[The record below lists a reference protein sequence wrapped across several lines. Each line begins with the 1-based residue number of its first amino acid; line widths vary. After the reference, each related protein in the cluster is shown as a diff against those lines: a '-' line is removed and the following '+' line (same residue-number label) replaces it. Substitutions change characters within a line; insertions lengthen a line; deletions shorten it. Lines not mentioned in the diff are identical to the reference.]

1 MDPVVLSYLGIAAMI
16 GLSGVGSA
24 YGVTITGNAS
34 VGAMKKN
41 MDAFGN
47 YMVLSALAGSQG
59 LYGFLSYFLL
69 APKVFEGMTMA
80 SAGAV
85 FGCGLAVGIVCLL
98 SAIRQ
103 GSVCANGIAGIGAG
117 YDLFGKTMILAA
129 FPELYAII
137 TVAAVFLIGNTL
149 PSMPA

>member
-1 MDPVVLSYLGIAAMI
+1 MDPVLMAYIGVGAMI
-16 GLSGVGSA
+16 GLGGIGSA
-24 YGVTITGNAS
+24 FGVTITGNAA

-41 MDAFGN
+41 ADAFGN

-69 APKVFEGMTMA
+69 APKIGPEMSAA
-80 SAGAV
+80 SGAAILM
-85 FGCGLAVGIVCLL
+85 CGLFVGFVCLF
-98 SAIRQ
+98 SALRQ
-103 GSVCANGIAGIGAG
+103 GQVCANGIVGIGNG

-137 TVAAVFLIGNTL
+137 AVAATFLIGNTL
-149 PSMPA
+149 PAVAI

>member
-1 MDPVVLSYLGIAAMI
+1 MDPVVLAYLGIAAMI
-16 GLSGVGSA
+16 GLAGVGSA
-24 YGVTITGNAS
+24 YGVTITGNAA

-80 SAGAV
+80 AAGAV
-85 FGCGLAVGIVCLL
+85 LGCGIAVGVVCLL

-103 GSVCANGIAGIGAG
+103 GEVCANGIAGIGAG

-137 TVAAVFLIGNTL
+137 TVAAAFLIGNTL
-149 PSMPA
+149 PSMPV

>member
-1 MDPVVLSYLGIAAMI
+1 MDPVVLAYLGIAAMI
-16 GLSGVGSA
+16 GLAGVGSA
-24 YGVTITGNAS
+24 YGVTITGNAA

-69 APKVFEGMTMA
+69 APKVYEGMTMA
-80 SAGAV
+80 AAGAV
-85 FGCGLAVGIVCLL
+85 LGCGIAVGVVCLL

-103 GSVCANGIAGIGAG
+103 GEVCANGIAGIGAG

-137 TVAAVFLIGNTL
+137 TVAAAFLIGNTL

>member
-85 FGCGLAVGIVCLL
+85 LVVDLQWGLCVCCLQFVKVVFV
-98 SAIRQ
+98 R
-103 GSVCANGIAGIGAG
+103 
-117 YDLFGKTMILAA
+117 
-129 FPELYAII
+129 
-137 TVAAVFLIGNTL
+137 TV
-149 PSMPA
+149 

>member
-59 LYGFLSYFLL
+59 LYGFLSYF
-69 APKVFEGMTMA
+69 F
-80 SAGAV
+80 
-85 FGCGLAVGIVCLL
+85 
-98 SAIRQ
+98 
-103 GSVCANGIAGIGAG
+103 N
-117 YDLFGKTMILAA
+117 
-129 FPELYAII
+129 
-137 TVAAVFLIGNTL
+137 
-149 PSMPA
+149 